1 MDRRTRLK
9 WVEQQLAWNLRVNK
23 HKKNLWRSKDY
34 LSEGTKIL
42 MITDHHIRVFLHA
55 PVLLLSFFSPF
66 FYGSFSTLYRLS
78 LIIWTL
84 HLLVTWTPTWAP
96 ILSDTPFSSL
106 WVAAVKVVLFRDL
119 LHINV
124 AKKATVVY
132 LMWWWQLF
140 LRYFEFSSFSR
151 VQGVFFNS
159 LNIHL
164 LRIFS
169 VHGEVTPRTFFLCLL
184 W

>member
-1 MDRRTRLK
+1 MLPFSFS
-9 WVEQQLAWNLRVNK
+9 LF
-23 HKKNLWRSKDY
+23 S
-34 LSEGTKIL
+34 
-42 MITDHHIRVFLHA
+42 
-55 PVLLLSFFSPF
+55 LSFFSPF

-78 LIIWTL
+78 LIIRTL

-96 ILSDTPFSSL
+96 ILSDILFSLL
-106 WVAAVKVVLFRDL
+106 WVAVAKVILFRGL
-119 LHINV
+119 LHINA
-124 AKKATVVY
+124 AKKAAVVY
-132 LMWWWQLF
+132 LMWRWQFF

-151 VQGVFFNS
+151 VQGVCFNS

-169 VHGEVTPRTFFLCLL
+169 VHGEVTPRTSFLCLL